1 MLIIQLAAFVWI
13 SLGLAHLH
21 LGLFYNILNSLKFG
35 ALFFFFFKLE
45 QQDVSAVLQYYFAIS
60 S

>member
-1 MLIIQLAAFVWI
+1 MLIMQLAAFVWI

-35 ALFFFFFKLE
+35 AFFLKLE
-45 QQDVSAVLQYYFAIS
+45 QRDVSAVLQYYFGIS

>member
-35 ALFFFFFKLE
+35 AFLFYKLE
-45 QQDVSAVLQYYFAIS
+45 QRDVSAVLQYYFGIS

>member
-1 MLIIQLAAFVWI
+1 MQLAAFVWI

-35 ALFFFFFKLE
+35 AFFLKLE
-45 QQDVSAVLQYYFAIS
+45 QRDVSAVLQYYFGIS